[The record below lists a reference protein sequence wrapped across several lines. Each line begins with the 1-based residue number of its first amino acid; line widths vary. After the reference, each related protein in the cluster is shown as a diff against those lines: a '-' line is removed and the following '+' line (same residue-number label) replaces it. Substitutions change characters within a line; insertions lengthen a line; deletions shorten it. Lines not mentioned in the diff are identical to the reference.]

1 MTDLDQLFG
10 AQQRNLRASFEK
22 AEQDRETQKLA
33 DRAAKRTAIS
43 AKRRKR
49 KVREQRP
56 ERVKESQ
63 QRPRSSADDA
73 ARRFAR

>member
-10 AQQRNLRASFEK
+10 AQQRNLRASYEK

-33 DRAAKRTAIS
+33 DLAAKPAAIS

-49 KVREQRP
+49 KAREQRP
-56 ERVKESQ
+56 ERVGENQ
-63 QRPRSSADDA
+63 QRAKEQRG
-73 ARRFAR
+73 

>member
-10 AQQRNLRASFEK
+10 AQQRNLRASFEQ

-33 DRAAKRTAIS
+33 DCTAKRTTSS

-49 KVREQRP
+49 KAREQRP
-56 ERVKESQ
+56 ERVGESQ
-63 QRPRSSADDA
+63 QRAKEQRT
-73 ARRFAR
+73 